1 MEINETELD
10 KLRKEL
16 VILDGLDIKPNYAQ
30 LARKHNCDWRTVKKY
45 HNGYEGKSKT
55 RIKLSKL
62 DKYKDII
69 KEKFTLSGV
78 TISAVYQYILSI
90 DPNIGIYSNFYSYVK
105 KHDLIPKD
113 KISKVHPRFET
124 PLGKQLQFDWK
135 EDITLYNKY
144 NIPFTFNVFSATLG
158 TSRLHVFRYSKTKAR
173 FDVQRCLIETFKF
186 IAGVP
191 KEILT
196 DNMSCIFDYSKR
208 QFASDFKHFC
218 KDMGTVPKHCKVRT
232 SNTKGKVESSNRFMQ
247 WLIPYNYEF
256 ETEED
261 LINIISTITKKVNTS
276 INQTT
281 GVTPIMLFNK
291 EKEYLLPL
299 PNKDLLNSY
308 LDDTKTVKVSNGFL
322 VYFRGN
328 QYSVPPKFA
337 NKTVQLKEQDNK
349 LYIYHNTNLIAMHD
363 ISSKKINYLEE
374 HYKIGMSQCFNC
386 TYDNLEQK
394 VKDNLALFDK
404 LSN

>member
-1 MEINETELD
+1 M
-10 KLRKEL
+10 
-16 VILDGLDIKPNYAQ
+16 
-30 LARKHNCDWRTVKKY
+30 
-45 HNGYEGKSKT
+45 
-55 RIKLSKL
+55 
-62 DKYKDII
+62 
-69 KEKFTLSGV
+69 
-78 TISAVYQYILSI
+78 
-90 DPNIGIYSNFYSYVK
+90 
-105 KHDLIPKD
+105 
-113 KISKVHPRFET
+113 
-124 PLGKQLQFDWK
+124 
-135 EDITLYNKY
+135 YNKY
-144 NIPFTFNVFSATLG
+144 NIPFIFNVFSATLG
-158 TSRLHVFRYSKTKAR
+158 ASRLHVFRYSKTKTR

-232 SNTKGKVESSNRFMQ
+232 PNTKGKVESSNRFMQ